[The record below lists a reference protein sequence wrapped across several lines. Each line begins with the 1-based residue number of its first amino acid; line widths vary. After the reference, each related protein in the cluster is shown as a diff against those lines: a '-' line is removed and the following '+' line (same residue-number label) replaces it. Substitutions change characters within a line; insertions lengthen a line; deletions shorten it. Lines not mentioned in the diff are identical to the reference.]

1 VRKSFIFLS
10 IFSIAS
16 ISFAQKT
23 NKEGS
28 AYKFE
33 KIHSVDKTTIKD
45 QCRTGTC
52 WSYSTLSMLESEL
65 IRKGKGDIDLSEMY
79 IARMAYIDKA
89 ITYVRMNGKHQFDQG
104 GEGHD
109 IPYIIA
115 KYGIVPES
123 VYTGLVNGQTR
134 HNHSELM
141 SVLKPVVDAIA
152 SKNPGTIGTEW
163 IDAVNGI
170 LDAYLGKVPESF
182 EYNGKSYTPKSFA
195 NSLELDMDDYVVLT
209 SFTHHPYYT
218 SFALEI
224 PDNWSM
230 QTAINV
236 PLNILTST
244 VNNSLEKGISVA
256 WATDVSEKGFAYR
269 DGLAIWVAD
278 SLITKKGK
286 DDKHFNN
293 AGAEKQG
300 SVFYNPTKELEVTVG
315 ERQAQFNSQRTT
327 DDHGMHIVGLY
338 KEANGT
344 PFYHVKNSWGD
355 SNEMG
360 GYLFASENYFKMKT
374 ISIMVHK
381 DGLTKDLRKKLDLD

>member
-1 VRKSFIFLS
+1 MRKSFIFLS
-10 IFSIAS
+10 IISIAS
-16 ISFAQKT
+16 ISFAQTT

-33 KIHSVDKTTIKD
+33 KVHAVDKTTIKD

-65 IRKGKGDIDLSEMY
+65 IRNGKGDIDLSEMF
-79 IARMAYIDKA
+79 IARMAYVDKA

-123 VYTGLVNGQTR
+123 VYSGLVNGQTR

-152 SKNPGTIGTEW
+152 AKKPGTIGTEW
-163 IDAVNGI
+163 IDAINGI
-170 LDAYLGKVPESF
+170 LDAYLGKIPESF
-182 EYNGKSYTPKSFA
+182 EYKGKSYTPKSFA
-195 NSLELDMDDYVVLT
+195 NSLELDMNDYVVLT

-236 PLNILTST
+236 PLDELTST
-244 VNNSLEKGISVA
+244 VNHALKKDISVA

-300 SVFYNPTKELEVTVG
+300 SVFYNPTKELEVTVQ

-374 ISIMVHK
+374 ISVMVHK
-381 DGLTKDLRKKLDLD
+381 DGLTKDLKKKLDLD

>member
-1 VRKSFIFLS
+1 MRKLVFTLICAGVSSFSL
-10 IFSIAS
+10 
-16 ISFAQKT
+16 AQTT

-28 AYKFE
+28 NYKFE
-33 KIHSVDKTTIKD
+33 KVHAVDKTNIKD

-65 IRKGKGDIDLSEMY
+65 IRKGKGDVDLSEMF
-79 IARMAYIDKA
+79 IARMAYIEKA
-89 ITYVRMNGKHQFDQG
+89 LTYVRMNGKHQFDQG

-123 VYTGLVNGQTR
+123 VYTGLVNGQKR

-152 SKNPGTIGTEW
+152 AKKPGTIGTEW

-170 LDAYLGKVPESF
+170 LDAYLGRVPESF
-182 EYNGKSYTPKSFA
+182 EYKGKTYTPQSFA
-195 NSLELDMDDYVVLT
+195 KSLDLNMSDYVVLT
-209 SFTHHPYYT
+209 SFIHHPYYS

-236 PLNILTST
+236 PLDELTST
-244 VNNSLEKGISVA
+244 VNNSLKKGISVA

-278 SLITKKGK
+278 SLITKKGE
-286 DDKHFNN
+286 DDRHFNN
-293 AGAEKQG
+293 AGAEKHG
-300 SVFYNPTKELEVTVG
+300 SVFYNPTEEMEVTVS
-315 ERQAQFNSQRTT
+315 ERQAQFNSQKTT

-344 PFYHVKNSWGD
+344 PFYQVKNSWGD

-374 ISIMVHK
+374 ISIMLHK
-381 DGLTKDLRKKLDLD
+381 DGLTKDLKKKLNLD

>member
-1 VRKSFIFLS
+1 MRKLVLTLICAGVSS
-10 IFSIAS
+10 VSIA
-16 ISFAQKT
+16 QTT

-28 AYKFE
+28 NYKFE
-33 KIHSVDKTTIKD
+33 KIHAVDKTNIKD

-65 IRKGKGDIDLSEMY
+65 IRNGKGDVDLSEMF
-79 IARMAYIDKA
+79 IARMAYVDKA
-89 ITYVRMNGKHQFDQG
+89 ITYVRMNGRHQFDQG

-123 VYTGLVNGQTR
+123 VYTGLVNGQKR

-152 SKNPGTIGTEW
+152 AKKPGTIGMEW

-182 EYNGKSYTPKSFA
+182 EYKGKTYTPQSFA
-195 NSLELDMDDYVVLT
+195 KSLDLNMSDYVVLT
-209 SFTHHPYYT
+209 SFTHHPYYS

-236 PLNILTST
+236 PLDELTST
-244 VNNSLEKGISVA
+244 VNNSLNKGISVA

-278 SLITKKGK
+278 SLITKKGE
-286 DDKHFNN
+286 DDRHFNN
-293 AGAEKQG
+293 AGAEKHG
-300 SVFYNPTKELEVTVG
+300 SVFYNPTEEMEVTVS

-344 PFYHVKNSWGD
+344 PFYQVKNSWGD

-374 ISIMVHK
+374 ISIMLHK
-381 DGLTKDLRKKLDLD
+381 DGLSKDLRKKLNLD

>member
-1 VRKSFIFLS
+1 VRKLVLTLICAGVSS
-10 IFSIAS
+10 VSIA
-16 ISFAQKT
+16 QTT

-28 AYKFE
+28 NYKFE
-33 KIHSVDKTTIKD
+33 KIHAVDKTNIKD

-65 IRKGKGDIDLSEMY
+65 IRNGKGDVDLSEMF
-79 IARMAYIDKA
+79 IARMAYVDKA
-89 ITYVRMNGKHQFDQG
+89 ITYVRMNGRHQFDQG

-123 VYTGLVNGQTR
+123 VYTGLVNGQKR

-152 SKNPGTIGTEW
+152 AKKPGTIGMEW

-182 EYNGKSYTPKSFA
+182 EYKGKTYTPQSFA
-195 NSLELDMDDYVVLT
+195 KSLDLNMSDYVVLT
-209 SFTHHPYYT
+209 SFTHHPYYS

-236 PLNILTST
+236 PLDELTST
-244 VNNSLEKGISVA
+244 VNNSLNKGISVA

-278 SLITKKGK
+278 SLITKKGE
-286 DDKHFNN
+286 DDRHFNN
-293 AGAEKQG
+293 AGAEKHG
-300 SVFYNPTKELEVTVG
+300 SVFYNPTEEMEVTVS

-344 PFYHVKNSWGD
+344 PFYQVKNSWGD

-374 ISIMVHK
+374 ISIMLHK
-381 DGLTKDLRKKLDLD
+381 DGLSKDLRKKLNLD

>member
-1 VRKSFIFLS
+1 
-10 IFSIAS
+10 
-16 ISFAQKT
+16 
-23 NKEGS
+23 
-28 AYKFE
+28 
-33 KIHSVDKTTIKD
+33 
-45 QCRTGTC
+45 
-52 WSYSTLSMLESEL
+52 MLESEL
-65 IRKGKGDIDLSEMY
+65 IRKGKGDVDLSEMF
-79 IARMAYIDKA
+79 IARMAYIEKA
-89 ITYVRMNGKHQFDQG
+89 LTYVRMNGKHQFDQG

-123 VYTGLVNGQTR
+123 VYTGLVNGQKR

-152 SKNPGTIGTEW
+152 AKKPGTIGTEW

-170 LDAYLGKVPESF
+170 LDAYLGRVPESF
-182 EYNGKSYTPKSFA
+182 EYKGKTYTPQSFA
-195 NSLELDMDDYVVLT
+195 KSLDLNMSDYVVLT
-209 SFTHHPYYT
+209 SFIHHPYYS

-236 PLNILTST
+236 PLDELTST
-244 VNNSLEKGISVA
+244 VNNSLKKGISVA

-278 SLITKKGK
+278 SLITKKGE
-286 DDKHFNN
+286 DDRHFNN
-293 AGAEKQG
+293 AGAEKHG
-300 SVFYNPTKELEVTVG
+300 SVFYNPTEEMEVTVS
-315 ERQAQFNSQRTT
+315 ERQAQFNSQKTT

-344 PFYHVKNSWGD
+344 PFYQVKNSWGD

-374 ISIMVHK
+374 ISIMLHK
-381 DGLTKDLRKKLDLD
+381 DGLTKDLKKKLNLD

>member
-1 VRKSFIFLS
+1 VRKLVFTLICAGISS
-10 IFSIAS
+10 FSIA
-16 ISFAQKT
+16 QTT

-28 AYKFE
+28 NYKFE
-33 KIHSVDKTTIKD
+33 KVHAVDNTNIKD

-65 IRKGKGDIDLSEMY
+65 IRNGKGDVDLSEMF
-79 IARMAYIDKA
+79 IARMAYVDKA

-123 VYTGLVNGQTR
+123 VYTGLVNGQKR

-152 SKNPGTIGTEW
+152 AKKPGTIGTEW

-182 EYNGKSYTPKSFA
+182 EYKGKTYTPQSFA
-195 NSLELDMDDYVVLT
+195 KSLDLNMNDYVVLT
-209 SFTHHPYYT
+209 SFTHHPYYS

-236 PLNILTST
+236 PLDELTYS
-244 VNNSLEKGISVA
+244 VNNSLKKGISVA

-278 SLITKKGK
+278 SLITKKGE
-286 DDKHFNN
+286 DDRHFNN
-293 AGAEKQG
+293 AGAEKHG
-300 SVFYNPTKELEVTVG
+300 SVFYNPTEEMEVTVT

-374 ISIMVHK
+374 ISIMLHK
-381 DGLTKDLRKKLDLD
+381 DGLSKELKKKLDLD

>member
-1 VRKSFIFLS
+1 MRNSLIALS
-10 IFSIAS
+10 IFSITNIS
-16 ISFAQKT
+16 IAQIT

-33 KIHSVDKTTIKD
+33 KVHAVDKTTIKD

-65 IRKGKGDIDLSEMY
+65 IRNGKGDIDLSEMF

-123 VYTGLVNGQTR
+123 VYSGLVNGQTR

-152 SKNPGTIGTEW
+152 AKKPGTIGTEW
-163 IDAVNGI
+163 IDAINGI
-170 LDAYLGKVPESF
+170 LDAYLGQVPESF
-182 EYNGKSYTPKSFA
+182 EYKGKSYTPQSFA
-195 NSLELDMDDYVVLT
+195 KSLELDMKDYVVLT

-236 PLNILTST
+236 PLDELTST
-244 VNNSLEKGISVA
+244 VNHSLKKGISVA

-293 AGAEKQG
+293 AGAEKHG
-300 SVFYNPTKELEVTVG
+300 SVFYNPTKEIEVTVE

-374 ISIMVHK
+374 ISIMLHK
-381 DGLTKDLRKKLDLD
+381 DGLPKELKKKLDLD

>member
-1 VRKSFIFLS
+1 MRKLVFTLICAGISS
-10 IFSIAS
+10 FSIA
-16 ISFAQKT
+16 QTT

-28 AYKFE
+28 NYKFE
-33 KIHSVDKTTIKD
+33 KVHAVDNTNIKD

-65 IRKGKGDIDLSEMY
+65 IRNGKGDVDLSEMF
-79 IARMAYIDKA
+79 IARMAYVDKA

-123 VYTGLVNGQTR
+123 VYTGLVNGQKR

-152 SKNPGTIGTEW
+152 AKKPGTIGTEW

-182 EYNGKSYTPKSFA
+182 EYKGKTYTPQSFA
-195 NSLELDMDDYVVLT
+195 KSLDLNMSDYVVLT
-209 SFTHHPYYT
+209 SFTHHPYYS

-230 QTAINV
+230 QTAINI
-236 PLNILTST
+236 PLDELTYT
-244 VNNSLEKGISVA
+244 VNNSLKKGISVA

-278 SLITKKGK
+278 SLITKKGE
-286 DDKHFNN
+286 DDRHFNN
-293 AGAEKQG
+293 AGAEKHG
-300 SVFYNPTKELEVTVG
+300 SVFYNPTEEMEVTVN

-344 PFYHVKNSWGD
+344 PFYQVKNSWGD

-374 ISIMVHK
+374 ISIMLHK
-381 DGLTKDLRKKLDLD
+381 DGLSKELKKKLDLD

>member
-1 VRKSFIFLS
+1 MRNSLIALS
-10 IFSIAS
+10 IFSITNIS
-16 ISFAQKT
+16 IAQIT

-33 KIHSVDKTTIKD
+33 KVHAVDKTTIKD

-65 IRKGKGDIDLSEMY
+65 IRNGKGDIDLSEMF

-123 VYTGLVNGQTR
+123 VYSGLVNGQTR

-152 SKNPGTIGTEW
+152 AKKPGTIGTEW
-163 IDAVNGI
+163 IDAINGI
-170 LDAYLGKVPESF
+170 LDAYLGQVPESF
-182 EYNGKSYTPKSFA
+182 EYKGKSYTPQSFA
-195 NSLELDMDDYVVLT
+195 KSLELDMKDYVVLT

-236 PLNILTST
+236 PLDELTST
-244 VNNSLEKGISVA
+244 VNHSLKKGISVA

-293 AGAEKQG
+293 AGAEKHG
-300 SVFYNPTKELEVTVG
+300 SVFYNPTKEIEVTVE

-344 PFYHVKNSWGD
+344 PFFHVKNSWGD

-374 ISIMVHK
+374 ISIMLHK
-381 DGLTKDLRKKLDLD
+381 DGLPKELKKKLDLD